1 MKKSVV
7 ILLHAGYWILYLFV
21 IFVFIL
27 LLFQIGT
34 NLDRSPIFSDF
45 KLELF
50 LADFALVPAVLGFY
64 TFYSVLFTRFLR
76 HRKIFLLFLFGILA
90 ALGSGLTG
98 SITLALLGALGVGP
112 SIFND
117 NLSSVIGI
125 TGFMAIIGLLN
136 GGMGLLLKGFITWYE
151 DILAKEALTQKNF
164 EMEMALVKS
173 QINPHFLFNTLNNI
187 DVLIAKDATK
197 ASAYLN
203 KLSDIMRFMLY
214 ETKTEQIPLL
224 KEWNYLEKYIALQ
237 KIRTANPDFV
247 HFALEGNAA
256 QVMIAPMILIPFVE
270 NAFKYAEGI
279 KTAHAIQIK
288 VRVEDQV
295 VYFECKNE
303 YLSDVRN
310 QQNEFSGLGNNLI
323 SKRLSLLYPNK
334 HTLSVRD
341 MDGVYCV
348 DLKIAAT

>member
-7 ILLHAGYWILYLFV
+7 ILLHAGYWMLYLVV

-34 NLDRSPIFSDF
+34 NLDRSPVFSDF
-45 KLELF
+45 KFELF
-50 LADFALVPAVLGFY
+50 LIDFALVPAILGFY
-64 TFYSVLFTRFLR
+64 TFYSVLFARFLR
-76 HRKIFLLFLFGILA
+76 HRKILLLFLFGILT
-90 ALGSGLTG
+90 ALGCGLTG
-98 SITLALLGALGVGP
+98 SISIALLGILGIGP
-112 SIFND
+112 GIFHD

-125 TGFMAIIGLLN
+125 TLFMAIIGLLN

-151 DILAKEALTQKNF
+151 DIIAKEALTQKNF

-197 ASAYLN
+197 ASEYLN

-214 ETKTEQIPLL
+214 ETKPERIPLL
-224 KEWNYLEKYIALQ
+224 KEWTYLEKYIALQ

-247 HFALEGNAA
+247 HFALEGNAEE
-256 QVMIAPMILIPFVE
+256 VMIAPMILIPFVE
-270 NAFKYAEGI
+270 NAFKYSEGI

-288 VRVEDQV
+288 VRVEDQGV
-295 VYFECKNE
+295 CFECKNE
-303 YLSDVRN
+303 YLPDAQSRE
-310 QQNEFSGLGNNLI
+310 NEFSGLGNTLI
-323 SKRLSLLYPNK
+323 SKRLTLLYPNK

-341 MDGVYCV
+341 TDGVYCV
-348 DLKIAAT
+348 ALKIAAT

>member
-7 ILLHAGYWILYLFV
+7 ILLHAGYWMLYLV
-21 IFVFIL
+21 IIFVFIL
-27 LLFQIGT
+27 MLAQIGA
-34 NLDRSPIFSDF
+34 NLDTRPAFSDF
-45 KLELF
+45 KFELF
-50 LADFALVPAVLGFY
+50 LIDFALVPAILGFY
-64 TFYSVLFTRFLR
+64 TFYSVLFARFLR
-76 HRKIFLLFLFGILA
+76 HRKIFLLFLFGILT
-90 ALGSGLTG
+90 ALGCGITG
-98 SITLALLGALGVGP
+98 SITIALLGALGVGP

-125 TGFMAIIGLLN
+125 TGFMTIIGLLN
-136 GGMGLLLKGFITWYE
+136 GGMGLLLKGFIAWYE
-151 DILAKEALTQKNF
+151 DIRAKEALTKKNF

-224 KEWNYLEKYIALQ
+224 KEWSYLEKYIELQ

-247 HFALEGNAA
+247 HFELEGNAA

-288 VRVEDQV
+288 VRVENQA
-295 VYFECKNE
+295 VYFECKNK

-310 QQNEFSGLGNNLI
+310 QENEFSGLGNALI
-323 SKRLSLLYPNK
+323 KKRLELLYPNK

-341 MDGVYCV
+341 MDGVYSV
-348 DLKIAAT
+348 ELKIAAT

>member
-7 ILLHAGYWILYLFV
+7 ILLHAGYWILYLV
-21 IFVFIL
+21 LFVFIL
-27 LLFQIGT
+27 MLFQVGT
-34 NLDRSPIFSDF
+34 NLGGNPVFSNF
-45 KLELF
+45 KFELF
-50 LADFALVPAVLGFY
+50 LIDFALVPAILGFY
-64 TFYSVLFTRFLR
+64 TFYSVLFARFLK
-76 HRKIFLLFLFGILA
+76 HRKIFLLFLFGILT
-90 ALGSGLTG
+90 ALGCGLTG
-98 SITLALLGALGVGP
+98 SISLALLGTLGIGP
-112 SIFND
+112 GIFND

-125 TGFMAIIGLLN
+125 TLFMAIIGLLN
-136 GGMGLLLKGFITWYE
+136 GGMGLLLKGFIAWYE
-151 DILAKEALTQKNF
+151 DIRAKEALTQKNF

-224 KEWNYLEKYIALQ
+224 KEWTYLEKYIALQ

-247 HFALEGNAA
+247 HFALEGNAEA
-256 QVMIAPMILIPFVE
+256 VMIAPMILIPFVE

-288 VRVEDQV
+288 VRTEDQA
-295 VYFECKNE
+295 VYFECKNK
-303 YLSDVRN
+303 YLPDVQN
-310 QQNEFSGLGNNLI
+310 KKNEFSGLGNDLI
-323 SKRLSLLYPNK
+323 SKRLMLLYPGK
-334 HTLSVRD
+334 HTLSVRNEN
-341 MDGVYCV
+341 GVYCV
-348 DLKIAAT
+348 DLKIMA